1 MLIPPRYRLT
11 TKISELLSSI
21 EASKAVID
29 AVTIPTEIELNIR
42 RQSTLKSSLYSAR
55 IEGSPL
61 TLDEVENASA
71 KDKNKLEIFNILK
84 GLNWIKDK
92 ERKNITQ
99 KDLLTLHQ
107 ITMKGLI
114 DEENLGKFRKNME
127 AIFNSAGIA
136 IYMPP
141 PPRLIETN
149 LERLFKYLTSEKESF
164 VPIKAAMAHYSFE
177 KIHPFLDGSG
187 RVGRLLIQLVL
198 NFYGYG
204 MKGLLSLEEYLENHR
219 AEYYRMLEE
228 PEKDVTDYLEFMLE
242 AVANSAENAK
252 NIVLAR
258 QQDFL
263 PEELLLPRRTE
274 MVRLIR
280 EQKIINFDSIKRRFM
295 NVNARTLR
303 YDLKKLQ
310 EAGFIQKLGTTRGVY
325 YTLNK
330 NK

>member
-1 MLIPPRYRLT
+1 
-11 TKISELLSSI
+11 
-21 EASKAVID
+21 
-29 AVTIPTEIELNIR
+29 
-42 RQSTLKSSLYSAR
+42 
-55 IEGSPL
+55 
-61 TLDEVENASA
+61 
-71 KDKNKLEIFNILK
+71 
-84 GLNWIKDK
+84 
-92 ERKNITQ
+92 
-99 KDLLTLHQ
+99 
-107 ITMKGLI
+107 
-114 DEENLGKFRKNME
+114 
-127 AIFNSAGIA
+127 
-136 IYMPP
+136 
-141 PPRLIETN
+141 
-149 LERLFKYLTSEKESF
+149 
-164 VPIKAAMAHYSFE
+164 
-177 KIHPFLDGSG
+177 
-187 RVGRLLIQLVL
+187 
-198 NFYGYG
+198 

-242 AVANSAENAK
+242 AVANSAESAK

-274 MVRLIR
+274 IVRVVR

-295 NVNARTLR
+295 KVNVRTLR